1 MLLQEA
7 PHTTTLSDLSAE
19 LAAEVLR
26 HVPQQQRLTQCAL
39 VCRTWA
45 SAAAVA
51 TLHVKCKLTPATAP
65 ALQAWLQQHAGQLLT
80 LQLSGRGRISLR
92 LPLHK
97 LKRLKILKLQY
108 FKLQLP
114 GEEVTLSSLQR
125 LQLWAVELARFNSLL
140 QLTAAPQLTSLDIGS
155 CSFTEQEFCGCTY
168 KDNTAAAVERL
179 AAAVP
184 DMLQRLPLLSE
195 LMMPDLPLSDAAVQQ
210 LAAMQGLRQVS
221 LAHLKHVPVCDLQYL
236 PSSITQLS
244 LLDCRDYGQL
254 PPSLPPRLQ
263 QLTGLLHLNLFS
275 CSLPPTLLAS
285 VTQLQSLT
293 LEGGMLLPI
302 AFQDDDGPDVGTLA
316 LLDVLPKLTRLQELH
331 LQAANLDD
339 TGIAPQRF
347 AALTASSHLTR
358 LVVHSDNG
366 APLP

>member
-1 MLLQEA
+1 
-7 PHTTTLSDLSAE
+7 
-19 LAAEVLR
+19 
-26 HVPQQQRLTQCAL
+26 
-39 VCRTWA
+39 
-45 SAAAVA
+45 
-51 TLHVKCKLTPATAP
+51 
-65 ALQAWLQQHAGQLLT
+65 
-80 LQLSGRGRISLR
+80 
-92 LPLHK
+92 
-97 LKRLKILKLQY
+97 
-108 FKLQLP
+108 
-114 GEEVTLSSLQR
+114 
-125 LQLWAVELARFNSLL
+125 
-140 QLTAAPQLTSLDIGS
+140 
-155 CSFTEQEFCGCTY
+155 
-168 KDNTAAAVERL
+168 
-179 AAAVP
+179 
-184 DMLQRLPLLSE
+184 
-195 LMMPDLPLSDAAVQQ
+195 
-210 LAAMQGLRQVS
+210 MQGLRQVS